1 MSVGFQYDNY
11 GTGSSENGI
20 FDAANNGG
28 TVPIAFSVNLTDSIA
43 FNGGNVGIG
52 TNTPLYGLDIQ
63 KDTYAL
69 NVEGTSPSGGNAFRM
84 VIDQTTGRTNGAVA
98 VIGIEGD
105 ATNINTAGLQI
116 SMNPLIGGTSPA
128 LRVIGTP
135 DANYGALFTL
145 KGGTAFNSDLGGTD
159 IFNYASNVGSLS
171 VGFLGTSIHK
181 LFVYNQNALANV
193 AAFADSTN
201 TKYFTISD
209 AGVASYTGA
218 GVQMGI
224 GTTTPNATLDVIGD
238 ISSTEG
244 YDLANNL
251 FIHSTRNGNRS
262 DTASGNVFLGQSTA
276 LSVSTGINNVG
287 IGLGTMSA
295 LSSGF
300 ANIAIGSLSL
310 DSNTVGRDNVS
321 IGIGSFGSL
330 FNAAVGGCSFNTGI
344 GQSAFANT
352 VIAGGVVGIGIQT
365 GTNITNGTD
374 LTLLGRNTG
383 ATTAG
388 TYSDSVAIGAYAQF
402 NGNNQCVFGAQ
413 TSGST
418 LDNFYFGAGIE
429 QTTINPLKIS
439 FNVTNISAGQ
449 TDTAS
454 DYNWE
459 FNGSRGTGTGAGG
472 DIYFQTAPAGTT
484 GTAQNALVEAL
495 RIGQDSIVSN
505 PTSDFE
511 TKNSSK
517 GFVVLDRTNG
527 NRYRIYTDNGV
538 LNTELVP

>member
-84 VIDQTTGRTNGAVA
+84 VIDQTTGRTNSPAAVMSF
-98 VIGIEGD
+98 EGD

-224 GTTTPNATLDVIGD
+224 GTTTPNATLDVIGNAK
-238 ISSTEG
+238 IG
-244 YDLANNL
+244 
-251 FIHSTRNGNRS
+251 
-262 DTASGNVFLGQSTA
+262 
-276 LSVSTGINNVG
+276 VSTPLNNEKLVVSNSTVNQGILRLTDIDG
-287 IGLGTMSA
+287 
-295 LSSGF
+295 
-300 ANIAIGSLSL
+300 
-310 DSNTVGRDNVS
+310 
-321 IGIGSFGSL
+321 
-330 FNAAVGGCSFNTGI
+330 
-344 GQSAFANT
+344 
-352 VIAGGVVGIGIQT
+352 AGGVGVLVAANDSLGNYTVNFGSNALNRTLLQGNKSAIYIDRQQLQGSAAGSQIGFNAGGTFWGIGV
-365 GTNITNGTD
+365 NIMGADTFDCFVDAPTRKFNWGYATNG
-374 LTLLGRNTG
+374 
-383 ATTAG
+383 
-388 TYSDSVAIGAYAQF
+388 
-402 NGNNQCVFGAQ
+402 
-413 TSGST
+413 
-418 LDNFYFGAGIE
+418 
-429 QTTINPLKIS
+429 IS
-439 FNVTNISAGQ
+439 
-449 TDTAS
+449 
-454 DYNWE
+454 
-459 FNGSRGTGTGAGG
+459 GTGTPFMTLNSTGLGIGTATPEQSLHTTGRVKL
-472 DIYFQTAPAGTT
+472 DNQTAPATPT
-484 GTAQNALVEAL
+484 GGGVIYVEAGAL
-495 RIGQDSIVSN
+495 KYIG
-505 PTSDFE
+505 
-511 TKNSSK
+511 SS
-517 GFVVLDRTNG
+517 GTITTL
-527 NRYRIYTDNGV
+527 GV
-538 LNTELVP
+538 A